1 MSKNP
6 SNIKQVILIR
16 KDLGMSAGKVAVQVA
31 HASLEVFL
39 SKMDSTL
46 DLYHW
51 IKCTDIE
58 YQWKEEGQTK
68 ILKEVK
74 NESQLLSAYEKA
86 KEAGLPCSLI
96 TDLGLTELEGE
107 NTTCVGIGPASF
119 DEIQKITKRFRLY
132 S

>member
-16 KDLGMSAGKVAVQVA
+16 KDLNMSAGKVAVQVA
-31 HASLEVFL
+31 HASMEVFFNKL
-39 SKMDSTL
+39 EYTS
-46 DLYHW
+46 LYANISLGDEDYRWH
-51 IKCTDIE
+51 
-58 YQWKEEGQTK
+58 QEGKTK

-86 KEAGLPCSLI
+86 KETGLPCSLI

-107 NTTCVGIGPASF
+107 NTTCVAIGPASF

>member
-1 MSKNP
+1 
-6 SNIKQVILIR
+6 
-16 KDLGMSAGKVAVQVA
+16 MSAGKVAVQVA
-31 HASLEVFL
+31 HASGSVIYDDRVKSILGSMINLNSNSE
-39 SKMDSTL
+39 K
-46 DLYHW
+46 W
-51 IKCTDIE
+51 I
-58 YQWKEEGQTK
+58 EEGQTK

-107 NTTCVGIGPASF
+107 NNTTLAIGPASF

>member
-31 HASLEVFL
+31 HASGSVIYDDRVKSILGSMINLNSNSE
-39 SKMDSTL
+39 K
-46 DLYHW
+46 W
-51 IKCTDIE
+51 I
-58 YQWKEEGQTK
+58 EEGQTK

-96 TDLGLTELEGE
+96 TDLGLTELEVE
-107 NTTCVGIGPASF
+107 NNTTLAIGPASF